1 MNIPRIQRRQ
11 VNRVL
16 HFFYRALLVAMA
28 CSLVLT
34 GIRFWPRAPLSASIA
49 PSTAVVDASGKLLR
63 LTMARDQQ
71 YRLWTPLEQVSPEF
85 IDLLLFHED
94 QHFYDHA
101 GVNPVSLVR
110 AAATTY
116 SGGMRQGGSTV
127 TMQLARL
134 LYGLNTRTVSGKL
147 KQIALA
153 SWLELRY
160 SKHDIL

>member
-1 MNIPRIQRRQ
+1 MSLPNIDRHLA
-11 VNRVL
+11 NRAL
-16 HFFYRALLVAMA
+16 YLFYRALLAAMA
-28 CSLVLT
+28 CSILLAA
-34 GIRFWPRAPLSASIA
+34 IRLWPRPALSTRIAS
-49 PSTAVVDASGKLLR
+49 STAVVDESGKLLR
-63 LTMARDQQ
+63 LTMASDQQ

-85 IDLLLFHED
+85 VDLLLFHED

-116 SGGMRQGGSTV
+116 TGGMRQGGSTV

-147 KQIALA
+147 RQIALA
-153 SWLELRY
+153 SG
-160 SKHDIL
+160 